1 MKKVRMKKFLMFGI
15 FVMFLLK
22 VQGQQYPSDCANAV
36 IVCGNG
42 NFSSN
47 AEGAGEIDEVAA
59 CGSIEHNT
67 IWLKIDIVQAG
78 NLGFDLIPDD
88 ADLAVDYDFWV
99 YDASTGSCGDLWGNA
114 LRCNTINPLEAGLP
128 SNNTGINGSTTAVA
142 QGPGAMGDSAY
153 VYWLNVSVGDSYYI
167 VIDRPYDGGGF
178 EIQWTGSAM
187 EGDGAFPE
195 APVAN
200 EIDDLMTCSSNGATG
215 IFNLNAVK
223 SDINADL
230 TNNTIEFYASL
241 ADATDGIDPLP
252 GIYTNTSNPQ
262 QIYAKVENVA
272 GCYDLVEFNLLVSE
286 IPEVTVVADN
296 TEVCNGEDVT
306 FTFTGTPG
314 ATVGYSINDGTTQ
327 QILLDDTGA
336 ATLTQSFTED
346 TVFEVKYARIIDS
359 VGDVICSQTLSDIID
374 ITVNGSTAPT
384 VSNNSP
390 ICEGDIGVITF
401 SGEPNATIDYHINSG
416 STMTLT
422 LDASGNYTLQFPD
435 LLTTTEVTIESA
447 TSAVAPFCSLDINAV
462 ETLVVETI
470 LTLEEEYV
478 VAECDTDGDG
488 QYTFNLLDYE
498 SQFLANATDPS
509 NYQVAY
515 YPSQQDA
522 VDDTNEITNPSAYTT
537 SPNPQTVLGIRVS
550 TGGSNCSNTAVLV
563 LELTVLPDPSTT
575 ALDPIVLC
583 DLQTPNDSQEPF
595 DLTQY
600 EATIANGIANLNFTY
615 HTSQAE
621 AESGANP
628 IPDPSNYVSGTS
640 TVYVNVTSA
649 NAGTT
654 TCYAVF
660 NFDLEVQPVP
670 TIAMD
675 SMTVCSADGS
685 GFYAFDLLAETDNI
699 LGAGQSAADYT
710 LRFYED
716 AAGNN
721 PITANPYTNTTA
733 FNQTIYVLIASSA
746 SGCSETFPF
755 ELNVEAAAI
764 ANMPEP
770 MTVCDYDGENDG
782 YAALDLTSLNAEVL
796 NGQSPTDFSVSYYLS
811 QSDAANGTNAIADPA
826 AYINGTAYGETIYIR
841 VVNNNIPDECFDTTS
856 FEYTVAPLL
865 NPEIYSQ
872 DGGDT
877 ICVDYQTGEV
887 LNAVTLVS
895 DLQDPNYAYTWYLN
909 GVAIAGATQGTYTVN
924 TASPGLYTVSIEE
937 IQSETNCTSEISQ
950 AFEVFQSSQ
959 AVLVSVNQSGAFSAN
974 PSIIVEVE
982 GYGEYWYQL
991 DDGPIVDNGGVF
1003 TNVSGGLH
1011 TVYVYDMKTETSCGE
1026 LVIENIRI
1034 IDYPKVF
1041 TPNGDGHNDFWNI
1054 FALQDHREAE
1064 ILIFDRYGKILTK
1077 IRPAGMPWDGSFNGK
1092 PLPSTD
1098 YWFVLTYEELG
1109 VPKKFQAHFSIKR

>member
-1 MKKVRMKKFLMFGI
+1 MKKFLMFG
-15 FVMFLLK
+15 FFAMCLLK
-22 VQGQQYPSDCANAV
+22 ANAQLTPNDCADAI

-42 NFSSN
+42 SFSSN
-47 AEGAGEIDEVAA
+47 AEGAGDIDEVAA

-67 IWLKIDIVQAG
+67 IWLKVDIVQAG

-99 YDASTGSCGDLWGNA
+99 YDANDGNCGDFWGTPI
-114 LRCNTINPLEAGLP
+114 RCNTINPIEAGLTY
-128 SNNTGINGSTTAVA
+128 NNTGIDGTLGTT
-142 QGPGAMGDSAY
+142 QGPGANGDSGY

-167 VIDRPYDGGGF
+167 VIDRPYEGGGF

-187 EGDGAFPE
+187 DGDGAFPE
-195 APVAN
+195 SPVAN
-200 EIDDLMTCSSNGATG
+200 EIDDLMTCSTNGATG

-223 SDINADL
+223 SDINSDL
-230 TNNTIEFYASL
+230 ANNTIQFYASL
-241 ADATDGIDPLP
+241 ADATDDNNPLP

-262 QIYAKVENVA
+262 QIYAKVENVS
-272 GCYDLVEFNLLVSE
+272 GCYDLVEFNLIVTE
-286 IPEVTVVADN
+286 IPDATVTVDN
-296 TEVCNGEDVT
+296 TAVCYGEEVT

-314 ATVGYSINDGTTQ
+314 ATVGYSIDAGTTQ
-327 QILLDDTGA
+327 QIVLDDSGE
-336 ATLTQSFTED
+336 ATLTQTYTED
-346 TVFEVKYARIIDS
+346 TIFELKYARILDS
-359 VGDVICSQTLSDIID
+359 NGDVVCSQTLSEVLG
-374 ITVNGSTAPT
+374 ITVYSGSELT
-384 VSNNSP
+384 VTNNSP
-390 ICEGDIGVITF
+390 ICEGEIGEITF
-401 SGEPNATIDYHINSG
+401 TGDPNAAIVYHIGSG
-416 STMTLT
+416 SSTTVN
-422 LDASGNYTLQFPD
+422 LDASGNFSLQFPG
-435 LLTTTEVTIESA
+435 LMTTTDVTIESV
-447 TSAVAPFCSLDINAV
+447 TSANSPFCSLDLNEV
-462 ETLVVETI
+462 ETIVVETI
-470 LTLEEEYV
+470 VALEEEYIV
-478 VAECDTDGDG
+478 SECDTDGDG

-498 SQFLANATDPS
+498 ADILANATDPS
-509 NYQVAY
+509 NYVVTYHAT
-515 YPSQQDA
+515 QQDA
-522 VDDTNEITNPSAYTT
+522 IDDTNEITNPSAYTT
-537 SPNPQTVLGIRVS
+537 APNPQTVLGIRV
-550 TGGSNCSNTAVLV
+550 TTAGSLCSNTAALV
-563 LELTVLPDPSTT
+563 LEITVLPDPSTT
-575 ALDPIVLC
+575 VLDPIVLC
-583 DLQTPNDSQEPF
+583 DLQTPNDTQEPF

-615 HTSQAE
+615 HTTQTE

-628 IPDPSNYVSGTS
+628 IPNPSNYVTGTS

-654 TCYAVF
+654 SCYAVF
-660 NFDLEVQPVP
+660 SFDLEVQPIP
-670 TIAMD
+670 TSAQS

-685 GFYAFDLLAETDNI
+685 GYYAFDLVAETDNI
-699 LGAGQSAADYT
+699 LGTGQSSADYT
-710 LRFYED
+710 VSFFED
-716 AAGNN
+716 AAATNE
-721 PITANPYTNTTA
+721 ITSNPYTNTTA
-733 FNQTIYVLIASSA
+733 FDQTIYVLIASSA
-746 SGCSETFPF
+746 SGCAETFPF

-796 NGQSPTDFSVSYYLS
+796 NGQNPTDFSVSYYLS
-811 QSDAANGTNAIADPA
+811 EADAANGSNPIVDPA
-826 AYINGTAYGETIYIR
+826 GYINGTAYGETIYIR

-872 DGGDT
+872 DGNDT
-877 ICVDYQTGEV
+877 ICVDYETGEV
-887 LNAVTLVS
+887 LNSVTLVS
-895 DLQDPNYAYTWYLN
+895 DLQDANYAYTWYLN
-909 GVAIAGATQGTYTVN
+909 GVEIAGATQGTYTVN

-982 GYGEYWYQL
+982 GYGDYWYQL

-1011 TVYVYDMKTETSCGE
+1011 TVYVHDMTAEISCGT

-1064 ILIFDRYGKILTK
+1064 ILIYDRYGKILTK
-1077 IRPAGMPWDGSFNGK
+1077 IRPSGMPWDGSFNGK

-1098 YWFVLTYEELG
+1098 YWFVLTYEEFG